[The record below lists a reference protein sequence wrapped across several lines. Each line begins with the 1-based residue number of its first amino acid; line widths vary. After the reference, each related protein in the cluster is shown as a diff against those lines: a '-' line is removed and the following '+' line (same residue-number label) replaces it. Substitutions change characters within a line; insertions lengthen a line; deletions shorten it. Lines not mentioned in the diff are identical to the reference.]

1 VNLKGE
7 FKMKTVI
14 YPLLLAAVLGGTAQ
28 ANGASNNHN
37 HDKHRSR
44 TLVVESPSVLPE
56 LAQKDGEALYLHSTS
71 DGRMILY
78 IEGIGGKN
86 LSILDVTDPAKIRPI
101 GRVDI
106 SGTGPFDFVQDVNGS
121 AILIRYRNEFSF
133 ATLNVHKIARPVIT
147 PLPAVEFSHNT
158 EVIDNTG
165 LLASAT
171 DTESQPVVAPR
182 DYEVVETTD
191 PSHPVLVDTVSSVK
205 QTLSNKY
212 TGTQFLLSHEG
223 VTVVRR
229 PQIEQEYAT
238 GQMMMS
244 GN

>member
-1 VNLKGE
+1 
-7 FKMKTVI
+7 MKTAI
-14 YPLLLAAVLGGTAQ
+14 YPILLAAVLSGTAQ
-28 ANGASNNHN
+28 AHNVSNNYR

-44 TLVVESPSVLPE
+44 TLVVESPSQLPE

-78 IEGIGGKN
+78 IEGIGGTN

-106 SGTGPFDFVQDVNGS
+106 SGTAPFDFVRDVNGS
-121 AILIRYRNEFSF
+121 AVLIRYRNESSF
-133 ATLNVHKIARPVIT
+133 ATLNVHKLARPVIT
-147 PLPAVEFSHNT
+147 PLPALELSHNT

-165 LLASAT
+165 LLIFAT
-171 DTESQPVVAPR
+171 NTDSHPLVAPR
-182 DYEVVETTD
+182 DYEVVDTTD
-191 PSHPVLVDTVSSVK
+191 PSHPVLVASISSVK
-205 QTLSNKY
+205 QTLSNKN

-223 VTVVRR
+223 VTVIRR
-229 PQIEQEYAT
+229 PQVEQNT
-238 GQMMMS
+238 GQ